1 MILLCQDWRDVSE
14 RYASWHFSE
23 KRFKL
28 LRCEWWILGHLIRNS
43 RPNYLSLKICDSFGK
58 CGAPVLPCVRAVGG
72 GGSSAPVWGLG
83 RDFVPLRGASVATR
97 PPCTTGCV
105 SKHTV
110 VICHLIDTVP
120 VRVAQAPANLRH
132 FFIIEGGFNITANVS
147 WDAPLS
153 DRPIVAYEVD
163 WNQLNAFNRRSLTVS
178 KVRG

>member
-110 VICHLIDTVP
+110 VICHLIDTDSACSRRP
-120 VRVAQAPANLRH
+120 SASKSTPFLHHRGRLQHHSQCELGCATVRSADCRVWGRLEPAECFQQAVVNCVK
-132 FFIIEGGFNITANVS
+132 G
-147 WDAPLS
+147 
-153 DRPIVAYEVD
+153 
-163 WNQLNAFNRRSLTVS
+163 
-178 KVRG
+178 